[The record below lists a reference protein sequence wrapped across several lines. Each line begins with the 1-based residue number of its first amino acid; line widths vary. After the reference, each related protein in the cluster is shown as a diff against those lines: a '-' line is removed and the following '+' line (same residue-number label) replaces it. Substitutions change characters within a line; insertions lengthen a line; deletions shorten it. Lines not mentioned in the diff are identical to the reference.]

1 MPMSN
6 HRSFPCFCLCLWVS
20 SPTSLQGIPGR
31 KDLNRTSQRIPT
43 QKVNVIATVCTAL
56 SDLGPCCPSDPTSRY
71 CPSLC
76 LPSDWEEAPSCPS
89 AHEACSPLYLAY
101 SSSGG
106 RPRAPSRQVSMQ
118 MSPTERLSSTFPYKK
133 QQQFPTPGLHSF
145 PCPLHRL
152 YSALERQMT
161 HTYVSFSCLLS
172 SRRSAPQEQGLCF
185 VSCCVS
191 SVQTRAQATGLRKQL
206 YHRANE

>member
-1 MPMSN
+1 MCQHCSSTAGEVQLLSLLIKHRDSAKSTKSN
-6 HRSFPCFCLCLWVS
+6 IRALWFLPNTYEQS
-20 SPTSLQGIPGR
+20 SLISLFLPLSVGQFSNQSSR
-31 KDLNRTSQRIPT
+31 YSWKERLESSQRIPT
-43 QKVNVIATVCTAL
+43 QKVNVIVTVCTAL

-118 MSPTERLSSTFPYKK
+118 MSPTERLSPAFPYKK
-133 QQQFPTPGLHSF
+133 QQ
-145 PCPLHRL
+145 
-152 YSALERQMT
+152 
-161 HTYVSFSCLLS
+161 
-172 SRRSAPQEQGLCF
+172 
-185 VSCCVS
+185 
-191 SVQTRAQATGLRKQL
+191 
-206 YHRANE
+206 